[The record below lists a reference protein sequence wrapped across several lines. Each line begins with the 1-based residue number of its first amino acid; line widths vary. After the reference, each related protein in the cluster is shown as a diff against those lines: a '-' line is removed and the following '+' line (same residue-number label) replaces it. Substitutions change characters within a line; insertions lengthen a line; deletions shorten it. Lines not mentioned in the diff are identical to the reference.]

1 MSESCKYCESELS
14 TMDAVYIESEI
25 HSSPQKIQNLI
36 SSYHNMVCYNCF
48 KKLENMRLINQ
59 KSKNQWMQLF
69 TLIQACLD

>member
-48 KKLENMRLINQ
+48 KKLKNMRIVPKSNQ
-59 KSKNQWMQLF
+59 KEKSN
-69 TLIQACLD
+69 